1 MLLDSVRL
9 WRQETPPYGWSCV
22 TAPTGGEVPDALAGR
37 RVLVTGGAGF
47 IGSRLTRRLT
57 DRCEVRVLDD
67 LSTGSRSSVPDGAT
81 LRQGDIRDRETV
93 EAATGGVDVI
103 FHQAGLVSVS
113 ESVDRPAATQA
124 INATGTLNVLE
135 AARRA
140 DTQVV
145 LASSA
150 AIYGHPETVP
160 IAEDDPK
167 RPSSPYGLS
176 KLSTD
181 WHARLYH
188 ELYGLPTVA
197 LRYFNVYGPGATSDY
212 AGVIETFL
220 QQARDGG
227 PLTVHGDGAQT
238 RDFVHVD
245 DVVGANLAA
254 AVTDCVGR
262 AYNVGTGTAHSIAE
276 LAELVERATDADLD
290 IVHTAGRSGDINE
303 SCADIS
309 RARRELG
316 YEPTVGLRTGLE
328 LIARQRL

>member
-1 MLLDSVRL
+1 MS
-9 WRQETPPYGWSCV
+9 P
-22 TAPTGGEVPDALAGR
+22 PTGGEVPDALAGQ

-47 IGSRLTRRLT
+47 IGSRLAHRLT
-57 DRCEVRVLDD
+57 DCCEVQVLDN
-67 LSTGSRSSVPDGAT
+67 LSAGSRDAVPDDAT

-93 EAATGGVDVI
+93 ETATEGVDVV

-113 ESVDRPAATQA
+113 ESVDRPAVAQAT
-124 INATGTLNVLE
+124 NATGSLNVLE

-140 DTQVV
+140 DARVV

-160 IAEDDPK
+160 LAETHPK
-167 RPSSPYGLS
+167 RPSSPYGVS
-176 KLSTD
+176 KLSAD
-181 WHARLYH
+181 WYTRLYQ

-220 QQARDGG
+220 QQADDCG

-245 DVVGANLAA
+245 DIVAANLAA
-254 AVTDCVGR
+254 AVTDGVGQ

-276 LAELVERATDADLD
+276 LAELVAETADADVD
-290 IVHTAGRSGDINE
+290 IVHTAGRSADIDE

-309 RARRELG
+309 RARRDLG
-316 YEPTVGLRTGLE
+316 HEPTLGLRTGLE

>member
-1 MLLDSVRL
+1 MS
-9 WRQETPPYGWSCV
+9 
-22 TAPTGGEVPDALAGR
+22 APTGGEVPDALAGR

-47 IGSRLTRRLT
+47 VGSRLAHGLT

-67 LSTGSRSSVPDGAT
+67 LSGGSQDAVPDDAT

-93 EAATGGVDVI
+93 EAATEGVDVI

-124 INATGTLNVLE
+124 TNATGSLNVLE

-140 DTQVV
+140 DARVV

-160 IAEDDPK
+160 LAEAHPK
-167 RPSSPYGLS
+167 HPSSPYGVS
-176 KLSTD
+176 KLSAD
-181 WHARLYH
+181 WYTRLYQ

-220 QQARDGG
+220 QQATDGG

-245 DVVGANLAA
+245 DVVAANLAA
-254 AVTDCVGR
+254 AVTDGVGR
-262 AYNVGTGTAHSIAE
+262 AYNIGTGTAHSIAE
-276 LAELVERATDADLD
+276 LAELVAEATGADLD
-290 IVHTAGRSGDINE
+290 VVHTAGRSGDIDE

-309 RARRELG
+309 RARRDLG
-316 YEPTVGLRTGLE
+316 YEPTLGLRTGLE

>member
-1 MLLDSVRL
+1 MS
-9 WRQETPPYGWSCV
+9 TPTS
-22 TAPTGGEVPDALAGR
+22 GEVPDALAGR

-47 IGSRLTRRLT
+47 VGSRLARKLT
-57 DRCEVRVLDD
+57 ERCEVRVLDD
-67 LSTGSRSSVPDGAT
+67 LSTGSRSAVPDGAT
-81 LRQGDIRDRETV
+81 FHQGDICDRETV
-93 EAATGGVDVI
+93 EAAADGVDVV
-103 FHQAGLVSVS
+103 FHLAGLVSVS
-113 ESVDRPAATQA
+113 ESVDRPVTTHAT
-124 INATGTLNVLE
+124 NATGTLNILE

-140 DTQVV
+140 DTRVV

-160 IAEDDPK
+160 IAEDHPK

-181 WHARLYH
+181 WHARLYQ

-220 QQARDGG
+220 QQAMDGG

-245 DVVGANLAA
+245 DVVAANLGA

-276 LAELVERATDADLD
+276 LAELVEEATGADLD
-290 IVHTAGRSGDINE
+290 VVHTAGRSGDIGE

-309 RARRELG
+309 RARRDLG
-316 YEPTVGLRTGLE
+316 YEPTLGLRTGLE
-328 LIARQRL
+328 LIARQRA